1 MSEESGETEREW
13 TDDGKYAEM
22 YSAEKVYELIQQ
34 APRQVVTTADVT
46 EAMGCTRATARRKL
60 RDLAI
65 EGKVEKRQPSGRIVL
80 WYLTEDDTDATLKRL
95 SNELGEAITVGDTIY
110 EDGDKHPAEQSAE
123 S

>member
-1 MSEESGETEREW
+1 MAGDSEQIDREW
-13 TDDGKYAEM
+13 TDDGQYAEM
-22 YSAEKVYELIQQ
+22 YSAEAVYELIQQ

-95 SNELGEAITVGDTIY
+95 SNELGEAITVGDTVY
-110 EDGDKHPAEQSAE
+110 EAGDKHPVDTE